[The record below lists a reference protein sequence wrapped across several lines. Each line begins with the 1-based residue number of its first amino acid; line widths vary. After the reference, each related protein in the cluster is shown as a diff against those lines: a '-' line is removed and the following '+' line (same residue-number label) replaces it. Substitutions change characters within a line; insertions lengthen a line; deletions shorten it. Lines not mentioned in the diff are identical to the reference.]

1 MSFIRP
7 EAQAVLT
14 RWREVWI
21 GGIVVALGLYW
32 IAGPAGLLGWV
43 GWAVASAG
51 LALVIIGLQRAR
63 FRRSGQG
70 PGTVQIDEGQIAY
83 FGPLSGGVVALSE
96 LNQLIYDP
104 GAKPAHWIL
113 HTKGQPPLQIP
124 VNADGSDALFDVF
137 AALPGLRTQKML
149 ATMQTEAD
157 HPVVIWQLDG
167 TQQTVRRL
175 H

>member
-21 GGIVVALGLYW
+21 GGIIIALGFYW
-32 IAGPAGLLGWV
+32 ITGPAGLLGWV
-43 GWAVASAG
+43 GWAVATAG

-70 PGTVQIDEGQIAY
+70 PGTVQIDEGQVAY
-83 FGPLSGGVVALSE
+83 FGPLAGGVVALSE
-96 LNQLIYDP
+96 LDQLIYDP
-104 GAKPAHWIL
+104 SAKPAHWIL
-113 HTKGQPPLQIP
+113 QAKGQPPLQVP

-137 AALPGLRTQKML
+137 AALPGLRTHRML
-149 ATMQTEAD
+149 ATMQENSD
-157 HPVVIWQLDG
+157 HPVVIWQRSGSGPTIL
-167 TQQTVRRL
+167 RL

>member
-7 EAQAVLT
+7 EAQAALA

-21 GGIVVALGLYW
+21 GGIIVALGLYW

-43 GWAVASAG
+43 GWVVATAG
-51 LALVIIGLQRAR
+51 LALVIIGLQRSR
-63 FRRSGQG
+63 FRRNGQG

-83 FGPLSGGVVALSE
+83 FGPLSGGVVAVSE
-96 LNQLIYDP
+96 LEQLIYDP

-113 HTKGQPPLQIP
+113 HAKGQTPLQVP
-124 VNADGSDALFDVF
+124 VNADGSEALFDVF
-137 AALPGLRTQKML
+137 AALPGLRTQQML
-149 ATMQTEAD
+149 VTMQAKGD
-157 HPVVIWQLDG
+157 HPVVIWQRRG
-167 TQQTVRRL
+167 SQPTVLRL